1 MSLRCNSTST
11 TRCTS
16 GILVLTVA
24 VMATVMVA
32 VMAGC
37 SSMGSDVPYDEP
49 VPGGPEDVNRTGHGP
64 EQASD
69 SRSRSVFERPLER
82 LSIEFSVLRIS
93 APRGAFTEDERIWK
107 LVTGSLPRAASTL
120 HLADNGFRAS
130 VGRNSDRGALRR
142 FLDSLPELRTA
153 LDHATPDT
161 SRLVELEVGR
171 CDHRQTVFYYEEG
184 GRLRGL
190 DFEDAQASFLVTF
203 EMRSV
208 NLREVWLSLTPELE
222 EPPRQ
227 KKWVITEQGARE
239 VPVERKHVFTAITL
253 NVNVPEDGFLLL
265 GPTRTVYDRPLL
277 GRPFFIEKAV
287 SPEDGSVRWRESVY
301 VVSPVVRSRGA
312 GR

>member
-1 MSLRCNSTST
+1 MGMALRCNSTWATLCAMGIVVLMAVVT
-11 TRCTS
+11 TS
-16 GILVLTVA
+16 
-24 VMATVMVA
+24 
-32 VMAGC
+32 C
-37 SSMGSDVPYDEP
+37 SSTGSDTPYDGSEQGEP
-49 VPGGPEDVNRTGHGP
+49 ENVDRNERESERFANG
-64 EQASD
+64 
-69 SRSRSVFERPLER
+69 RSRSVFERPMER

-93 APRGAFTEDERIWK
+93 APRGAFTEDDRIWK
-107 LVTGSLPRAASTL
+107 LVTGSLPQAASTL

-130 VGRNSDRGALRR
+130 VGRNSDRRALRR

-171 CDHRQTVFYYEEG
+171 CDLRQTVFYYEEG

-190 DFEDAQASFLVTF
+190 DFENAQASFLVTF

-222 EPPRQ
+222 EPSRQ

-239 VPVERKHVFTAITL
+239 VPVERKHAFTAITL

-277 GRPFFIEKAV
+277 GRPFFIEKTV
-287 SPEDGSVRWRESVY
+287 DREDGSISWRESVY
-301 VVSPVVRSRGA
+301 VVSPVVRSRGT